1 MAQYTNGLD
10 ALNALNATNDGG
22 SGGDAEFTSFKSGT
36 SFKVRVIGKAAV
48 QMAYGYSIY
57 KKVKSFVAKNP
68 STRDENGYVSGNP
81 TPWDKASEYYRKQS
95 KQFQDA
101 MSQEAY
107 KYAGKPRFAM
117 AFVNLADG
125 ETIILDFS
133 KAQAL
138 AVSAVLTKY
147 EKKLDKLAF
156 ELSKEGASTNTKVS
170 LTPIIDMDEDLT
182 DVERTNFGKGPTM
195 ETFDHGIFNGI
206 WFEQD
211 EAQMVALLKQAGFD
225 VSLIGYSDA
234 PNKPIEGDFTPSD
247 KPLDVEEDDLP
258 F

>member
-22 SGGDAEFTSFKSGT
+22 SGGSAEFTSFKSGT
-36 SFKVRVIGKAAV
+36 TFKVRVIGKAAV

-57 KKVKSFVAKNP
+57 KKVNSFVAKNP

-95 KQFQDA
+95 KQSQDA

-133 KAQAL
+133 KAQAQ
-138 AVSAVLTKY
+138 AVASVIDKY
-147 EKKLDKLAF
+147 AKKLDKLAF
-156 ELSKEGASTNTKVS
+156 ELTKEGSSTNTKVS

-182 DVERTNFGKGPTM
+182 DVERANFGKGPTM
-195 ETFDHGIFNGI
+195 ETFDHSIFNGI

-211 EAQMVALLKQAGFD
+211 ETQMVALLRQGGFD
-225 VSLIGYSDA
+225 VTLIGYSAAPDA
-234 PNKPIEGDFTPSD
+234 AETGGEIPD
-247 KPLDVEEDDLP
+247 EDPLP